1 MNMENPGFGTGERKE
16 GKIDFATITLEGKVL
31 EKSDGIDKKFVEKA
45 VCLLKIISKISEK
58 TGGGCGFMQFIKI
71 DGDKDEHNYRVL
83 IYSVSESLYSI
94 IFTQTVFKETFIP
107 DIDELKTISKVLYD
121 SMGENSKNILFKL
134 GENLG
139 ISCTWMFNNLGMY
152 GEEAAKGAT
161 TTLNAMQILN
171 SSWSVGKGK
180 ITITVYNPWENCMK
194 DEKITCYYIKGL
206 ITGIAKTA
214 FKKAGSI
221 EEVNCDQKDGDIF
234 KFIFYTE

>member
-1 MNMENPGFGTGERKE
+1 MNMMNPGFDKGERKE
-16 GKIDFATITLEGKVL
+16 GKIAFATITKEGKVL
-31 EKSDGIDKKFVEKA
+31 EKSDGIDKRLIEKTTS
-45 VCLLKIISKISEK
+45 LLKIISKISEK
-58 TGGGCGFMQFIKI
+58 TSGRYGAMQFIKI
-71 DGDKDEHNYRVL
+71 DGDRDKYNYRVL

-139 ISCTWMFNNLGMY
+139 ISCTKMFNNMGMY
-152 GEEAAKGAT
+152 GEESVKGAA
-161 TTLNAMQILN
+161 TTLNAMQIMN
-171 SSWSVGKGK
+171 SSWDVGKGK
-180 ITITVYNPWENCMK
+180 ITVTVYAPWEKCMK
-194 DEKITCYYIKGL
+194 DEKTTCYYIKGL

-214 FKKAGSI
+214 FKRAGSL
-221 EEVNCDQKDGDIF
+221 EEVGCDKKEGDIC